1 MSYTRSKAQPG
12 RSSIL
17 SIGPVIGT
25 SSPTFTPIF
34 EVRSAPRRGA
44 KWETEDVSNFNS
56 GVDKEFITNMRDNG
70 TIEITGNRVSG
81 DAGQTALKAAFATGG
96 LYMFT
101 FTLPLTS
108 AQTTSGDVWAFNALV
123 ESVDYDVDTNKVV
136 TFTCSLKL
144 SGIPTETAGT

>member
-17 SIGPVIGT
+17 SIGPVAGT
-25 SSPTFTPIF
+25 SSPTFVPIF

-56 GVDKEFITNMRDNG
+56 GVDKEFITQMRDNG
-70 TIEITGNRVSG
+70 TIQITGNRVGS
-81 DAGQTALKAAFATGG
+81 DAGQTALKAAFGTGG

-101 FTLPLTS
+101 FSLPLTTG
-108 AQTTSGDVWAFNALV
+108 QTTTGDSWAFNALV
-123 ESVDYDVDTNKVV
+123 ESVDYDVDTTKAV
-136 TFTCSLKL
+136 TFTCTLKI
-144 SGIPTETAGT
+144 SGIPTETAGA